1 MSFQGDSAAGQPAAP
16 KKNFFANLDN
26 SEFNL
31 NCLPE
36 PPTFS
41 EGGIQ
46 ANSGDPVLGPKE
58 SCWQCYKLFPRA

>member
-1 MSFQGDSAAGQPAAP
+1 MRFQGDNAAGQPAAA

-46 ANSGDPVLGPKE
+46 ADSGEP
-58 SCWQCYKLFPRA
+58 